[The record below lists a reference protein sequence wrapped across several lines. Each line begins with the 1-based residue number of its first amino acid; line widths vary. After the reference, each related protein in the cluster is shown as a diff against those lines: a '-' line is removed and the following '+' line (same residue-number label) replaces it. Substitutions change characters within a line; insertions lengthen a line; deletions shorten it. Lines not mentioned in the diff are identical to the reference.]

1 MSKKLS
7 AAARTSITISPGS
20 GRGSSTS
27 ASCNACSG
35 SPSLCTCQALKPGPS
50 RGLPYRLRDY
60 HSDNPAGMLSCGEKQ
75 GSHGRKQEGSY
86 AQSQGLHDAG
96 RRYARTRGERRRGL
110 VSDRDL
116 RDVRGGGG
124 DRESD
129 TPRWV
134 SLGDMMTRDIVTI
147 HPLDTIEHA
156 AREIYDRKI
165 GCLPVVADDEL
176 VGIITSADMMR
187 TLIEMVGAHG
197 IGTWVEVE
205 VPNQPGTLAEVTNV
219 IRDRRVNI
227 ASIFLGPASRETNR
241 LIVLRLETTKPAG
254 IVEALR
260 NAGYGVT
267 TVESSPVTV
276 KS

>member
-1 MSKKLS
+1 MLRVRDSMTRDVITLGPEAS
-7 AAARTSITISPGS
+7 AAEAW
-20 GRGSSTS
+20 
-27 ASCNACSG
+27 A
-35 SPSLCTCQALKPGPS
+35 LCREHDIRHVPIV
-50 RGLPYRLRDY
+50 
-60 HSDNPAGMLSCGEKQ
+60 
-75 GSHGRKQEGSY
+75 QEG
-86 AQSQGLHDAG
+86 QLV
-96 RRYARTRGERRRGL
+96 GL

-116 RDVRGGGG
+116 RDVRGGGE

-134 SLGDMMTRDIVTI
+134 RLGDMMTRKVVTI
-147 HPLDTIEHA
+147 HPLETIEHA

-205 VPNQPGTLAEVTNV
+205 VPNEPGTLADVTDV
-219 IRDRRVNI
+219 IRDRKVNI

-241 LIVLRLETTKPAG
+241 LIVLRLETRNPAG
-254 IVEALR
+254 IVESLR
-260 NAGYGVT
+260 DAGYGVT
-267 TVESSPVTV
+267 TVESSPVAV
-276 KS
+276 KSPYEE

>member
-1 MSKKLS
+1 MLRVRDSMTRDVITLGPEAS
-7 AAARTSITISPGS
+7 AAEAW
-20 GRGSSTS
+20 
-27 ASCNACSG
+27 A
-35 SPSLCTCQALKPGPS
+35 LC
-50 RGLPYRLRDY
+50 REHNIRHLPIV
-60 HSDNPAGMLSCGEKQ
+60 
-75 GSHGRKQEGSY
+75 QEG
-86 AQSQGLHDAG
+86 QLV
-96 RRYARTRGERRRGL
+96 GL

-116 RDVRGGGG
+116 RDVRGGGEG
-124 DRESD
+124 RESD

-134 SLGDMMTRDIVTI
+134 RLGDMMTRNVVTI
-147 HPLDTIEHA
+147 QPLDTIEHA

-219 IRDRRVNI
+219 IRDRQVNI

-260 NAGYGVT
+260 DAGYGVP
-267 TVESSPVTV
+267 TVEASPVAV
-276 KS
+276 KSPYEE